1 MFERFTQGA
10 RRVVVQ
16 AQIEARSLRHAYLGT
31 EHLLLG
37 LFVEEDGAAARTLR
51 SFGVSKRSVRQ
62 GVVDIIGR
70 GELTQPDA
78 TALDSIGVDLDAVRS
93 RVEEQ
98 FGPGALE
105 RARAARYREG
115 RRSLR
120 RRWPGRRCEQ
130 GGGSLTSRPQTGP
143 LPLTCRAKKVLE
155 LSLREAV
162 ALGHDHIG
170 EEHILLGLLREGQGM
185 AAQLLAP
192 TGTTYDEVRRAVIA
206 GGG

>member
-1 MFERFTQGA
+1 MFERFTHGA

-37 LFVEEDGAAARTLR
+37 LFVEEEGAAARMLR
-51 SFGVSKRSVRQ
+51 SFGVSKQSVRQ
-62 GVVDIIGR
+62 GVVDIMGR

-78 TALDSIGVDLDAVRS
+78 KALDSIGVDLDAVRS

-105 RARAARYREG
+105 RARAARHRGG
-115 RRSLR
+115 RRSRR
-120 RRWPGRRCEQ
+120 RRWRGRCEQ
-130 GGGSLTSRPQTGP
+130 DCGPLTSPQAGR
-143 LPLTCRAKKVLE
+143 LPLTPRAKKVLE

-162 ALGHDHIG
+162 ALSHDHIG

-192 TGTTYDEVRRAVIA
+192 TGTTYDAVRRAVVA
-206 GGG
+206 GGR